1 MEKIFETEA
10 IRIMVS
16 ASNDVYVTGKNQT
29 CFTNDV
35 LKSLGAEIYRLQ
47 NELNK
52 TQPMATLEHTSE
64 PDLRHYHYYAEH
76 KIENISFDGYL
87 SCTWDGNGEGA
98 GGELVEAVK
107 QSTCELAWQK
117 KVIKSNPDDWVIKSL
132 SRL

>member
-1 MEKIFETEA
+1 MDSVNI
-10 IRIMVS
+10 
-16 ASNDVYVTGKNQT
+16 
-29 CFTNDV
+29 V
-35 LKSLGAEIYRLQ
+35 LKTKSFVITETGGRIHTASIGGFSGVIQDLGKLVYKLMTDSD
-47 NELNK
+47 
-52 TQPMATLEHTSE
+52 TQPMATLEHTYE

-98 GGELVEAVK
+98 GGGLVEAVK

-117 KVIKSNPDDWVIKSL
+117 KMIKSNPNDWVIKSL